1 MKSTEIVIHFKSI
14 AVGYLDDQD
23 DYYTYKHYTIFFG
36 ELGRVPK

>member
-23 DYYTYKHYTIFFG
+23 DYYTYKHYYYVIKKFW
-36 ELGRVPK
+36 